1 MNDASESALRGR
13 RPCTC
18 GLSPSGHTM
27 RRIVVTGGPGGG
39 KTALLEVVQR
49 YFCEHVVVL
58 PEAASIVFGG
68 GFPRRTSD
76 AARRGAQLVIY
87 HVQDQLER
95 IEVAEKR
102 AAVVLCDRGVV
113 DGAAY
118 WPEENEDYW
127 SAVGEARTSA
137 LARYAA
143 VIHLR
148 TPPIERGYDRSNP
161 LRIESALEAA
171 RIDDRIAALWEGHPN
186 RVVIDSTDDFV
197 TKLRR
202 ALDAIGQHVPACCRA
217 HVVELS
223 R

>member
-1 MNDASESALRGR
+1 MDAPSESSLRGQR
-13 RPCTC
+13 RCTC
-18 GLSPSGHTM
+18 GLPPSGHPP

-39 KTALLEVVQR
+39 KTALLAVVQR

-76 AARRGAQLVIY
+76 AGQRGAQLAIY

-118 WPEENEDYW
+118 WPGESEEYW
-127 SAVGEARTSA
+127 TATAEARTSA
-137 LARYAA
+137 LARYSA

-148 TPPIERGYDRSNP
+148 TPSLERGYDRSNP

-171 RIDDRIAALWEGHPN
+171 RIDDRIAALWEGHPS

-202 ALDAIGQHVPACCRA
+202 ALDAIGENVPACCRG
-217 HVVELS
+217 HVVEL
-223 R
+223 RR

>member
-1 MNDASESALRGR
+1 MRTVAEWALPR
-13 RPCTC
+13 RV
-18 GLSPSGHTM
+18 
-27 RRIVVTGGPGGG
+27 VVTGGPGGG

-58 PEAASIVFGG
+58 PGGGLHRVRG
-68 GFPRRTSD
+68 GFPRRSSD
-76 AARRGAQLVIY
+76 AARRGAQLAIY

-95 IEVAEKR
+95 IEVAERR

-118 WPEENEDYW
+118 WPDGSQEYW
-127 SAVGEARTSA
+127 SAVGEARASA

-148 TPPIERGYDRSNP
+148 TPALDRGYDHSNP
-161 LRIESALEAA
+161 LRTESAIEAA
-171 RIDDRIAALWEGHPN
+171 RIDERIAALWEGHP
-186 RVVIDSTDDFV
+186 RCVVIESADDFV
-197 TKLRR
+197 AKLRR
-202 ALDAIGQHVPACCRA
+202 ALDAIGEHVPSCCRA
-217 HVVELS
+217 HVVELA